1 VIRYAYLWRAEYLR
15 GQEEGVKDRPCAM
28 VMVSVDEKGDQVVTV
43 VPVTHTP
50 PGDADA
56 VEIPAA
62 TKRRLGLD
70 DQRSW
75 IVVNEA
81 NVFVWPGPDLRPS
94 TSGAPEIVAYGLLPR
109 SLFHEVRERFLR
121 CAAAGAV
128 KRTE

>member
-1 VIRYAYLWRAEYLR
+1 VIRYAYLWRAEHLR
-15 GQEEGVKDRPCAM
+15 GQEEGVKDRPCAV
-28 VMVSVDEKGDQVVTV
+28 VMANVDEQGDQVVTV
-43 VPVTHTP
+43 LPVTHTP
-50 PGDADA
+50 PGHADA

-94 TSGAPEIVAYGLLPR
+94 VSGAPETVAYGLLPR
-109 SLFHEVRERFLR
+109 SLFHEIRERFLR
-121 CAAAGAV
+121 CAALGTV